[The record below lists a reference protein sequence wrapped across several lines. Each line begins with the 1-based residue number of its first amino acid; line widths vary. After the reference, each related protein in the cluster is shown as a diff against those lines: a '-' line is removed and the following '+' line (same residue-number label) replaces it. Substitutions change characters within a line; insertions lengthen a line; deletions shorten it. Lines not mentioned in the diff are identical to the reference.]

1 MVPKANPEF
10 LVGMKD
16 KKSGKLVG
24 FIAGTPI
31 TLNLR
36 DDI

>member
-1 MVPKANPEF
+1 MVPKANPDY
-10 LVGMKD
+10 LVGMRD
-16 KKSGKLVG
+16 KKSGKIVG
-24 FIAGTPI
+24 FIAATPI